1 MNEKSLRVLEYHK
14 IIDRLTGE
22 ASSTLGKVMCEQ
34 LRPSNDHEE
43 IAYAIQETSEA
54 VEILLKFNAP
64 PFGPILDLKNHV
76 KIAEIGSF
84 MSPVQLLQVSDT
96 LRTARNMKS
105 YVIKSVGESST
116 FPILKGHAEQIT
128 SLKNVEDAINT
139 AIIGENQISD
149 NASPGLR
156 KIRREMENKHQ
167 SVKSKLEHLVRDQE
181 SKKYLQDSLVT
192 IRQDRFVVPVKSEYK
207 GMIKGLV
214 HDQSSSGSTLYIEP
228 FAVVELN
235 NELREL
241 KLKEQAEIERI
252 LTELTAFVGEYP
264 EAIRANQE
272 TLQVLDFIFAKGKLA
287 LNMKAVEPEINK
299 EGKVRIKNG
308 RHPLL
313 DRKTVVPSNFWIGE
327 QFKTLLIT
335 GPNTGGKTVT
345 LKTVGL
351 LTLMMQ
357 SGLHVPADY
366 GTKMAI
372 FDGVYADIG
381 DEQSIEQSLSTFSS
395 HMTNIVEI
403 MNHASKNSL
412 VLFDELGA
420 GTDPTEGAALA
431 KAILDKLYKWHVT
444 TIATTHYSELKE
456 YALITEGVE
465 NASVEFDVNTLSPTY
480 RLLIGV
486 PGKSNA
492 FEISRKLGL
501 SGEIIDEAKKM
512 IATEDIV
519 FEEILANIEKSRKAA
534 DEERDLAI
542 RLRLESEQLKKKLAE
557 REDKLNAQKEKIL
570 DQAKEEA
577 RKVLKEAKE
586 QADMLA
592 KEIRQIGNDVKKG
605 DSKRVEE
612 MRRKIKTDLDALN
625 ALQTDE
631 DDYVYSD
638 MPKNLK
644 IGESVKVIS
653 LNQIG
658 TVSTLPDKNGD
669 LTVQVGIMNLSLNLS
684 QLKLAEA
691 YSEKKP
697 QKQVSKSAGMRMSAV
712 RNEIDLRGL
721 NVEEAIAELDKYLD
735 EAYLSHHQ
743 SVRIIHGVGTGAL
756 KAGLQQFFR
765 THHHVKTFRQG
776 AYGEGGMGVTVIE
789 LK

>member
-1 MNEKSLRVLEYHK
+1 MNEKSLRVLEYDK
-14 IIDRLTGE
+14 IIQKLTTE
-22 ASSTLGKVMCEQ
+22 ASSQLGKDLCSALKPTSELEDIKEAICE
-34 LRPSNDHEE
+34 
-43 IAYAIQETSEA
+43 TTEA
-54 VEILLKFNAP
+54 VELLLKFSSP
-64 PFGPILDLKNHV
+64 PFGPIIDLKNHV
-76 KIAEIGSF
+76 KIAEIGSY
-84 MSPVQLLQVSDT
+84 MGPAQLLQVSDT
-96 LRTARNMKS
+96 LRTARNLKAYLLKS
-105 YVIKSVGESST
+105 IDT
-116 FPILKGHAEQIT
+116 APQFPILKGFADQLVT
-128 SLKNVEDAINT
+128 VKPVEDAINT

-149 NASPGLR
+149 NASPNLR
-156 KIRREMENKHQ
+156 KIRREIENKNQ
-167 SVKSKLEHLVRDQE
+167 AVKSKLEHLVRDQE

-207 GMIKGLV
+207 GMVKGLI

-228 FAVVELN
+228 LAVVDLN

-241 KLKEQAEIERI
+241 KLKEQAEIEKI
-252 LTELTAFVGEYP
+252 LMELTALVGEHP
-264 EAIRANQE
+264 GEIRNNQE
-272 TLQVLDFIFAKGKLA
+272 ILQVLDFIFAKGKLA
-287 LNMKAVEPEINK
+287 LVMKAVEPEINK
-299 EGKVRIKNG
+299 EGKVRLKNG

-313 DRKTVVPSNFWIGE
+313 DPKNVVPSNFWIGE
-327 QFKTLLIT
+327 HFKTLLIT

-357 SGLHVPADY
+357 SGLHVPGDY
-366 GTKMAI
+366 GTKLAV

-403 MNHASKNSL
+403 LNHASKNSL

-431 KAILDKLYKWHVT
+431 KAILDKLYKWQVT

-456 YALITEGVE
+456 YALVTDGVE
-465 NASVEFDVNTLSPTY
+465 NASVEFDINTLSPTY

-501 SGEIIDEAKKM
+501 SGDIIDDAKKM

-519 FEEILANIEKSRKAA
+519 FEDILSNIEKSRREA
-534 DEERDLAI
+534 DEERDQAI
-542 RLRLESEQLKKKLAE
+542 RLRLDSEQIKKRLAE
-557 REDKLNAQKEKIL
+557 REDKLNSQKEKIL

-577 RKVLKEAKE
+577 RKVIREAKE
-586 QADMLA
+586 QADELA
-592 KEIRQIGNDVKKG
+592 KELRQLGNQMQKG

-612 MRRKIKTDLDALN
+612 VRRKLKTDLDALN
-625 ALQTDE
+625 ALQTE
-631 DDYVYSD
+631 KEDYVYSD
-638 MPKNLK
+638 VPMNLK
-644 IGESVKVIS
+644 LGDSVKVIS

-658 TVSTLPDKNGD
+658 TVASLPDKNGD
-669 LTVQVGIMNLSLNLS
+669 LAVQVGIMKLNVNLK
-684 QLKLAEA
+684 QLKLAQA
-691 YSEKKP
+691 YVEKKERRP
-697 QKQVSKSAGMRMSAV
+697 AAKSSGLRMSSV
-712 RNEIDLRGL
+712 KNEVDLRGL
-721 NVEEAIAELDKYLD
+721 NVEEAIVILDKYLD

-756 KAGLQQFFR
+756 KAGLQPFFKG
-765 THHHVKTFRQG
+765 HHHVKSYRQG

>member
-1 MNEKSLRVLEYHK
+1 MNEKSLRVLEYPK
-14 IIDRLTGE
+14 IIEKLEAE
-22 ASSTLGKVMCEQ
+22 ASSQLGKALCRSLM
-34 LRPSNDHEE
+34 PSTDQEE
-43 IAYAIQETSEA
+43 IQNNIAETSEA
-54 VEILLKFNAP
+54 VELMIKFSNP
-64 PFGPILDLKNHV
+64 PMGPIYDLGHAV
-76 KIAEIGSF
+76 KMAEIGG
-84 MSPVQLLQVSDT
+84 MMMPGQLLQVSDT
-96 LRTARNMKS
+96 LRTARTLKS
-105 YVIKSVGESST
+105 YLLKSIDVSEAFPTLKSLASVIVPLKS
-116 FPILKGHAEQIT
+116 
-128 SLKNVEDAINT
+128 VEDAINN

-149 NASPGLR
+149 NASPALR
-156 KIRREMENKHQ
+156 KIRRDIESKNA
-167 SVKSKLEHLVRDQE
+167 SVKSKLEHLVRDQD

-207 GMIKGLV
+207 GMVKGLV

-235 NELREL
+235 NEIREL

-252 LTELTAFVGEYP
+252 LLTLTALVGENP
-264 EAIRANQE
+264 EAVRSNQDCLA
-272 TLQVLDFIFAKGKLA
+272 TLDFIFAKGKLA
-287 LNMKAVEPEINK
+287 LSMKAVEPEINK
-299 EGKVRIKNG
+299 EGKIRLKNG

-313 DRKTVVPSNFWIGE
+313 DPKKVVPSNFWIGE
-327 QFKTLLIT
+327 HFKTLLIT

-351 LTLMMQ
+351 LSLMMQ

-372 FDGVYADIG
+372 FEGVFADIG

-403 MNHASKNSL
+403 LNNASKNSL

-431 KAILDKLYKWHVT
+431 KAILDKLYRWQVT

-456 YALITEGVE
+456 YALVTEGVE

-501 SGEIIDEAKKM
+501 SSEIIEDAKAM

-519 FEEILANIEKSRKAA
+519 FEDILANIEKSRKAA
-534 DEERDLAI
+534 DDERDLAL
-542 RLRLESEQLKKKLAE
+542 RLRLESEQIKKRLAE
-557 REDKLNAQKEKIL
+557 REDKLNDQKEKIL

-577 RKVLKEAKE
+577 KKVLRAARDEAD
-586 QADMLA
+586 ALA
-592 KEIRQIGNDVKKG
+592 KEIRQIGNNVQKTDA
-605 DSKRVEE
+605 KRVEE
-612 MRRKIKTDLDALN
+612 MRRQIKQKVDDLSQVEIDG
-625 ALQTDE
+625 
-631 DDYVYSD
+631 DDYVYSEL
-638 MPKNLK
+638 PAQLK
-644 IGESVKVIS
+644 VGDSVKVLS
-653 LNQIG
+653 LGQIG
-658 TVSTLPDKNGD
+658 TVASLPDKNGEVA
-669 LTVQVGIMNLSLNLS
+669 VQVGIMKVNVALS

-691 YSEKKP
+691 YVEKKP
-697 QKQVSKSAGMRMSAV
+697 KKAAAKSGGIRMTSV
-712 RNEIDLRGL
+712 KNEVDLRGL
-721 NVEEAIAELDKYLD
+721 NVDEAMLILDKYLD
-735 EAYLSHHQ
+735 EAYLAHHQ

-756 KAGLQQFFR
+756 KAGLQKFFKS
-765 THHHVKTFRQG
+765 HHHVKTFRPG
-776 AYGEGGMGVTVIE
+776 GYGEGGLGVTVIE
-789 LK
+789 FK

>member
-14 IIDRLTGE
+14 IIGKLTSE
-22 ASSTLGKVMCEQ
+22 ATSQLGKELCAQ
-34 LRPSNDHEE
+34 LTPSNEME
-43 IAYAIQETSEA
+43 VIEYGIKETSEA
-54 VEILLKFNAP
+54 VELLIKYSAP

-84 MSPVQLLQVSDT
+84 MSPAQLLQVSDT
-96 LRTARNMKS
+96 LRTARNLKS
-105 YVIKSVGESST
+105 YLLKSIDDSSA
-116 FPILKGHAEQIT
+116 FPILKEHAQQIT
-128 SLKNVEDAINT
+128 PLKNVEDAINT

-156 KIRREMENKHQ
+156 KIRREMESKHQ

-181 SKKYLQDSLVT
+181 TKKFLQDSLVT

-207 GMIKGLV
+207 GMVKGLV

-252 LTELTAFVGEYP
+252 LTELTALVGEYP
-264 EAIRANQE
+264 AAIRVNQE
-272 TLQVLDFIFAKGKLA
+272 ILQTLDYQFAKGKLA
-287 LNMKAVEPEINK
+287 LVMKAVEPEINK
-299 EGKVRIKNG
+299 EGRVRLKNG

-313 DRKTVVPSNFWIGE
+313 DPRSVVPSNFWIGE
-327 QFKTLLIT
+327 HFKTLLIT

-403 MNHASKNSL
+403 MNSASKNSL

-431 KAILDKLYKWHVT
+431 KAILDKLYHWQVT

-465 NASVEFDVNTLSPTY
+465 NASVEFDINTLSPTY
-480 RLLIGV
+480 KLLVGV

-501 SGEIIDEAKKM
+501 SGEIIEEAKKM
-512 IATEDIV
+512 IATEEIV
-519 FEEILANIEKSRKAA
+519 FEEILAKIEKSRKEA

-557 REDKLNAQKEKIL
+557 REDRLNAQKEKIL
-570 DQAKEEA
+570 DQTKEEA

-586 QADMLA
+586 QADAMA
-592 KEIRQIGNDVKKG
+592 KELRQMGNELKKG

-612 MRRKIKTDLDALN
+612 MRRKLKSNMDDLN
-625 ALQTDE
+625 ALEADE
-631 DDYVYSD
+631 EDYVYSE
-638 MPKNLK
+638 MPKQLK
-644 IGESVKVIS
+644 LGDSVKVIS
-653 LNQIG
+653 LNQVG
-658 TVSTLPDKNGD
+658 SVTTLPDKNGD
-669 LTVQVGIMNLSLNLS
+669 LTVQVGIMNISINIS

-691 YSEKKP
+691 YSEKKTN
-697 QKQVSKSAGMRMSAV
+697 KVSSRPSGIRTTSV
-712 RNEIDLRGL
+712 RNEVDLRGL
-721 NVEEAIAELDKYLD
+721 NVDEAILVLDKYLD
-735 EAYLSHHQ
+735 DAYLSHHET
-743 SVRIIHGVGTGAL
+743 VRIIHGVGTGAL
-756 KAGLQQFFR
+756 KSGLQQFFK
-765 THHHVKTFRQG
+765 THAHIKSYRQG
-776 AYGEGGMGVTVIE
+776 AYGEGGLGVTVVEI
-789 LK
+789 K

>member
-1 MNEKSLRVLEYHK
+1 MNEKSLRVLEYFK
-14 IIDRLTGE
+14 IIEKLTSE
-22 ASSTLGKVMCEQ
+22 ATSTLGKTLCEQ
-34 LRPSNDHEE
+34 MRPSVDPDE
-43 IAYAIQETSEA
+43 ISNGIAETTEA
-54 VEILLKFNAP
+54 VELLLKFSAP
-64 PFGPILDLKNHV
+64 PFGPILDLKNHI

-84 MSPVQLLQVSDT
+84 MSTIQLLQVSDT
-96 LRTARNMKS
+96 LRTGRNLKS
-105 YVIKSVGESST
+105 YLLKSIADST
-116 FPILKGHAEQIT
+116 AFPILKGLAEQLTAIK
-128 SLKNVEDAINT
+128 SVEDAINN

-149 NASPGLR
+149 NASPALR
-156 KIRREMENKHQ
+156 KIRREIESKHQ

-192 IRQDRFVVPVKSEYK
+192 IREDRFVVPVKSEYK
-207 GMIKGLV
+207 AMIKGLV
-214 HDQSSSGSTLYIEP
+214 HDRSSSGSTLYIEP

-252 LTELTAFVGEYP
+252 LTELTAFVGEYT
-264 EAIRANQE
+264 ESIRTNQE
-272 TLQVLDFIFAKGKLA
+272 ILQVLDFIFAKGKLA
-287 LNMKAVEPEINK
+287 LSMKAVEPEINK
-299 EGKVRIKNG
+299 EGKVRLKNG

-313 DRKTVVPSNFWIGE
+313 DPKNVVPSNFWIGE

-372 FDGVYADIG
+372 FDGVFADIG

-456 YALITEGVE
+456 YALLTEGVE
-465 NASVEFDVNTLSPTY
+465 NGSVEFDVNTLSPTY

-501 SGEIIDEAKKM
+501 SGEIIEEAKKM

-557 REDKLNAQKEKIL
+557 REDKLSAQKEKIL
-570 DQAKEEA
+570 EQAKEEA

-586 QADMLA
+586 QADELA
-592 KEIRQIGNDVKKG
+592 KEIRQIGTDVKKT

-625 ALQTDE
+625 ALQTE
-631 DDYVYSD
+631 EEDYVYSNV
-638 MPKNLK
+638 PKNLK
-644 IGESVKVIS
+644 IGDSVKVIS

-669 LTVQVGIMNLSLNLS
+669 LNIQVGIMNLNINVS

-691 YSEKKP
+691 FSEKKP
-697 QKQVSKSAGMRMSAV
+697 QKQKSASSGLRTASV
-712 RNEIDLRGL
+712 KSEVDLRGM
-721 NVEEAIAELDKYLD
+721 NVEEAIVVLDKYLD
-735 EAYLSHHQ
+735 EAYLSHLQ
-743 SVRIIHGVGTGAL
+743 SVRVIHGIGTGAL

-765 THHHVKTFRQG
+765 NHHHIKSFRLG

>member
-14 IIDRLTGE
+14 IIDKLTSE
-22 ASSTLGKVMCEQ
+22 ATSQLGKELCQQ
-34 LRPSNDHEE
+34 LTPSNDVDTIEFG
-43 IAYAIQETSEA
+43 IKETSEA
-54 VEILLKFNAP
+54 VELLIKFSAP

-84 MSPVQLLQVSDT
+84 MSPTQLLQVSDT
-96 LRTARNMKS
+96 LRTGRNIKNYLLKS
-105 YVIKSVGESST
+105 IGDST
-116 FPILKGHAEQIT
+116 AFPMLKGFAEQIT
-128 SLKNVEDAINT
+128 PLKNVEDPINT

-149 NASPGLR
+149 NASPTLR

-181 SKKYLQDSLVT
+181 TKKFLQDSLVT

-241 KLKEQAEIERI
+241 KLKEQAEIEKI
-252 LTELTAFVGEYP
+252 LTELTAMVGDYTGG
-264 EAIRANQE
+264 IRVNQE
-272 TLQVLDFIFAKGKLA
+272 ILQTLDFIFAKGKLA

-299 EGKVRIKNG
+299 EGKVRLKNG

-313 DRKTVVPSNFWIGE
+313 DARSVVPSNFWIGE
-327 QFKTLLIT
+327 HFKTLLIT

-372 FDGVYADIG
+372 FDGIYADIG

-403 MNHASKNSL
+403 MNNASKNSL

-431 KAILDKLYKWHVT
+431 KAILDKLYRWQVT

-465 NASVEFDVNTLSPTY
+465 NASVEFNVETLSPTY

-519 FEEILANIEKSRKAA
+519 FEEILANIEKSRKEA
-534 DEERDLAI
+534 DDDRDLAI
-542 RLRLESEQLKKKLAE
+542 RLRLDAEQLKKKLSE
-557 REDKLNAQKEKIL
+557 REDRLNAQKEKIL
-570 DQAKEEA
+570 DQAKEDA

-586 QADMLA
+586 QADEIA
-592 KEIRQIGNDVKKG
+592 KELRQIGNEMKKG

-612 MRRKIKTDLDALN
+612 IRRKVKSDLDGLN

-631 DDYVYSD
+631 EDYVYSD
-638 MPKNLK
+638 IPKSLK
-644 IGESVKVIS
+644 LGDSVKVVS
-653 LNQIG
+653 LNQVG
-658 TVSTLPDKNGD
+658 SVTTVPDKNGD
-669 LTVQVGIMNLSLNLS
+669 LTVQVGIMSLSINIS
-684 QLKLAEA
+684 QLKLAESYA
-691 YSEKKP
+691 EKKP
-697 QKQVSKSAGMRMSAV
+697 SKQSNRSTGMRMTSV
-712 RNEIDLRGL
+712 KSEVDLRGL
-721 NVEEAIAELDKYLD
+721 NVEEAIVVLDKYLD
-735 EAYLSHHQ
+735 EAYLSHHET
-743 SVRIIHGVGTGAL
+743 VRIIHGVGTGAL

-765 THHHVKTFRQG
+765 SHNHIKTYRQG
-776 AYGEGGMGVTVIE
+776 AYGEGGLGVTVVE

>member
-14 IIDRLTGE
+14 IIERLTGE
-22 ASSTLGKVMCEQ
+22 ATSQLGKSLCEQ
-34 LRPSNDHEE
+34 LKPSNEVDTIEFG
-43 IAYAIQETSEA
+43 IKETSEA
-54 VEILLKFNAP
+54 VELLIKFSAP
-64 PFGPILDLKNHV
+64 PFGPMIDLKNHV

-84 MSPVQLLQVSDT
+84 MSPIQLLQVSDT
-96 LRTARNMKS
+96 LRTARNLKS
-105 YVIKSVGESST
+105 YLLKSIDDST
-116 FPILKGHAEQIT
+116 AFPMLKSFAEQLT
-128 SLKNVEDAINT
+128 PLKNVEDPINT

-149 NASPGLR
+149 NASPNLR
-156 KIRREMENKHQ
+156 KIRREMESKHQ
-167 SVKSKLEHLVRDQE
+167 SVKSKLEHLVRDKE
-181 SKKYLQDSLVT
+181 TNKFLQDSLVT

-207 GMIKGLV
+207 GMVKGLV

-241 KLKEQAEIERI
+241 KLKEQAEIEKI
-252 LTELTAFVGEYP
+252 LTELTALVGEHP
-264 EAIRANQE
+264 SGIRINQE
-272 TLQVLDFIFAKGKLA
+272 ILQTLDFIFAKGKLA
-287 LNMKAVEPEINK
+287 LSMKAVEPEINK
-299 EGKVRIKNG
+299 EGKIRLKNG

-313 DRKTVVPSNFWIGE
+313 DSRTVVPSNFWIGE
-327 QFKTLLIT
+327 HFKTLLIT

-372 FDGVYADIG
+372 FDGIYADIG

-403 MNHASKNSL
+403 MKCASKNSL

-431 KAILDKLYKWHVT
+431 KAILDKLYKWQVT

-465 NASVEFDVNTLSPTY
+465 NASVEFNVETLSPTY

-519 FEEILANIEKSRKAA
+519 FEEILANIEKSRKDA
-534 DEERDLAI
+534 DDERDLAI

-557 REDKLNAQKEKIL
+557 REDRLNTQKEKIL
-570 DQAKEEA
+570 EQAKEEA
-577 RKVLKEAKE
+577 RKFLKEAKE
-586 QADMLA
+586 QADEMA
-592 KEIRQIGNDVKKG
+592 KELRQMGNELKKG

-612 MRRKIKTDLDALN
+612 IRRRAKSEIDGLN

-631 DDYVYSD
+631 EDYVYSD
-638 MPKNLK
+638 VPKNLK
-644 IGESVKVIS
+644 LGDSVKVVS

-658 TVSTLPDKNGD
+658 SVTTLPDKNGD
-669 LTVQVGIMNLSLNLS
+669 LSVQVGIMSLNINIS
-684 QLKLAEA
+684 QLKLAES
-691 YSEKKP
+691 YTEKKP
-697 QKQVSKSAGMRMSAV
+697 NRQQSRSSGIRMTSV
-712 RNEIDLRGL
+712 KNEVDLRGL
-721 NVEEAIAELDKYLD
+721 NVDEAIVVLDKYLD
-735 EAYLSHHQ
+735 EAYLSHHE

-756 KAGLQQFFR
+756 KAGLQQFFKS
-765 THHHVKTFRQG
+765 HHHIKTYRQG
-776 AYGEGGMGVTVIE
+776 AYGEGGLGVTVVE

>member
-1 MNEKSLRVLEYHK
+1 MNEKSLRVLEYYK
-14 IIDRLTGE
+14 IIEKLTNE
-22 ASSTLGKVMCEQ
+22 ATSQLGKSLCEQ
-34 LRPSNDHEE
+34 LKPSSQSDD

-54 VEILLKFNAP
+54 VEVLLKFNAP
-64 PFGPILDLKNHV
+64 PFGPIIDLRNHI

-96 LRTARNMKS
+96 LRTARNLKS
-105 YVIKSVGESST
+105 YILKSIGDTTSL
-116 FPILKGHAEQIT
+116 PILKDFAEQLVA
-128 SLKNVEDAINT
+128 LKNVEDAINN

-149 NASPGLR
+149 NASPALR
-156 KIRREMENKHQ
+156 KIRREIESKHQ

-207 GMIKGLV
+207 SMIKGLV

-264 EAIRANQE
+264 SAVRGNQE
-272 TLQVLDFIFAKGKLA
+272 VLQQLDFIFAKGKLA
-287 LNMKAVEPEINK
+287 LSMKAVEPEINK
-299 EGKVRIKNG
+299 EGKIRLKNG

-313 DRKTVVPSNFWIGE
+313 DPKTVVPSNFWIGE
-327 QFKTLLIT
+327 HFKTLLIT

-372 FDGVYADIG
+372 FDGVFADIG

-403 MNHASKNSL
+403 MKSASQNSL

-456 YALITEGVE
+456 YALVTEGVE

-501 SGEIIDEAKKM
+501 SGDIIEAAKNM

-519 FEEILANIEKSRKAA
+519 FEDILANIEKSRKEA
-534 DEERDLAI
+534 DEERDQAI
-542 RLRLESEQLKKKLAE
+542 RLRLDSEQLKKRLAE
-557 REDKLNAQKEKIL
+557 REDRLNAQKEKIL
-570 DQAKEEA
+570 DQAREEA
-577 RKVLKEAKE
+577 RKVLREAKE
-586 QADMLA
+586 QADELA
-592 KEIRQIGNDVKKG
+592 KEIRQMGNNIKKD

-612 MRRKIKTDLDALN
+612 MRRKLRTDLDALN
-625 ALQTDE
+625 DLQVDE
-631 DDYVYSD
+631 NDFVYSEL
-638 MPKNLK
+638 PKNLK
-644 IGESVKVIS
+644 LGDSVKVIS
-653 LNQIG
+653 LNQVG
-658 TVSTLPDKNGD
+658 SVSTLPDKNGD
-669 LTVQVGIMNLSLNLS
+669 LTVQVGIMTLNLNIS
-684 QLKLAEA
+684 QLKLAESYA
-691 YSEKKP
+691 EKKP
-697 QKQVSKSAGMRMSAV
+697 QKQSNRSSGIRTASVK
-712 RNEIDLRGL
+712 NEVDLRGM
-721 NVEEAIAELDKYLD
+721 NVEEAIVVLDKYLD
-735 EAYLSHHQ
+735 EAYLAHHQ
-743 SVRIIHGVGTGAL
+743 SVRIIHGIGTGAL
-756 KAGLQQFFR
+756 KAGLQHFFKS
-765 THHHVKTFRQG
+765 HHHIKTYRQG
-776 AYGEGGMGVTVIE
+776 AYGEGGMGVTVVE

>member
-1 MNEKSLRVLEYHK
+1 MNEKSLRVLEYYK
-14 IIDRLTGE
+14 IIEKLE
-22 ASSTLGKVMCEQ
+22 EQASSALGKAICRSLMPSTEQ
-34 LRPSNDHEE
+34 DE
-43 IAYAIQETSEA
+43 IQQNIAETSEA
-54 VEILLKFNAP
+54 VELMMKYSNP
-64 PFGPILDLKNHV
+64 PMGPIYDLSHAV
-76 KIAEIGSF
+76 KMSEIGG
-84 MSPVQLLQVSDT
+84 MMMPGQLLQVSDT
-96 LRTARNMKS
+96 LRTARTLKS
-105 YVIKSVGESST
+105 YLLKSIDTSDGYPTLKSLATVIV
-116 FPILKGHAEQIT
+116 PLKA
-128 SLKNVEDAINT
+128 VEDAINT

-149 NASPGLR
+149 NASPALR
-156 KIRREMENKHQ
+156 KIRRDIESKNA
-167 SVKSKLEHLVRDQE
+167 SVKSKLEHLVRDQD

-207 GMIKGLV
+207 GMVKGLV

-235 NELREL
+235 NEIREL

-252 LTELTAFVGEYP
+252 LLELTALVGQNP
-264 EAIRANQE
+264 GAVRSNQDCLE
-272 TLQVLDFIFAKGKLA
+272 TLDFIFAKGKLA
-287 LNMKAVEPEINK
+287 LGMKAVEPEINK
-299 EGKVRIKNG
+299 EGKIRLKNG

-313 DRKTVVPSNFWIGE
+313 DPKKVVPSNFWIGE
-327 QFKTLLIT
+327 HFKTLLIT

-351 LTLMMQ
+351 LSLMMQ

-372 FDGVYADIG
+372 FDGIYADIG

-403 MNHASKNSL
+403 LNTASKNSL

-431 KAILDKLYKWHVT
+431 KAILDKLYRWQVT

-456 YALITEGVE
+456 YALVTEGVE

-501 SGEIIDEAKKM
+501 SAEIIDAAKEM

-519 FEEILANIEKSRKAA
+519 FEDILANIERSRKAA
-534 DEERDLAI
+534 DDERDLALK
-542 RLRLESEQLKKKLAE
+542 LRLESEQIKKRLAE
-557 REDKLNAQKEKIL
+557 REDRLNVQKEKIL

-577 RKVLKEAKE
+577 KKVLKEARDE
-586 QADMLA
+586 ADALA
-592 KEIRQIGNDVKKG
+592 KEIRQIGNNVQKSDA
-605 DSKRVEE
+605 KRVEA
-612 MRRKIKTDLDALN
+612 MRRQIKQKVDDLTQVEVDS
-625 ALQTDE
+625 
-631 DDYVYSD
+631 DDYVYSEL
-638 MPKNLK
+638 PAQLK
-644 IGESVKVIS
+644 IGDSVKVLS
-653 LNQIG
+653 LGQIG
-658 TVSTLPDKNGD
+658 TVASLPDKNGEVA
-669 LTVQVGIMNLSLNLS
+669 VQVGIMKVNVSLG

-691 YSEKKP
+691 YVEKKP
-697 QKQVSKSAGMRMSAV
+697 KRAATKSGGLRMSSV
-712 RNEIDLRGL
+712 KNEVDLRGL
-721 NVEEAIAELDKYLD
+721 NVDEAMLILDKYLD
-735 EAYLSHHQ
+735 DAYLAHHQ

-756 KAGLQQFFR
+756 KAGLQKFFKG
-765 THHHVKTFRQG
+765 HHHVKTFRPG
-776 AYGEGGMGVTVIE
+776 GYGEGGLGVTVIE

>member
-1 MNEKSLRVLEYHK
+1 MNDKSLRVLEYYK
-14 IIDRLTGE
+14 IIEKLTE
-22 ASSTLGKVMCEQ
+22 QATSNLGKALCQ
-34 LRPSNDHEE
+34 GLRPTTDADTIEG
-43 IAYAIQETSEA
+43 AMAQTTEA
-54 VEILLKFNAP
+54 VELMLKFNAP
-64 PFGPILDLKNHV
+64 PFGPIYDLAHHV

-84 MSPVQLLQVSDT
+84 MMPNQLVQVSDT
-96 LRTARNMKS
+96 LRTARNMKQFLLRS
-105 YVIKSVGESST
+105 TEESGA
-116 FPILKGHAEQIT
+116 FPILKEMGNILQSHKPI
-128 SLKNVEDAINT
+128 EDAINT
-139 AIIGENQISD
+139 AIIGESQISD
-149 NASPGLR
+149 NASPALR
-156 KIRREMENKHQ
+156 KIRREIESKNQ

-207 GMIKGLV
+207 SMVKGLV

-241 KLKEQAEIERI
+241 KLKEQAEIEKI
-252 LTELTAFVGEYP
+252 LMELTALVGVQSEAIKNNQVYLTEL
-264 EAIRANQE
+264 
-272 TLQVLDFIFAKGKLA
+272 DFFFAKGKLA
-287 LNMKAVEPEINK
+287 LLMKAVEPELNK
-299 EGKVRIKNG
+299 EGKIRLKNG
-308 RHPLL
+308 RHPLIEPL
-313 DRKTVVPSNFWIGE
+313 KVVPSNFWIGDS
-327 QFKTLLIT
+327 FKTLLIT

-372 FDGVYADIG
+372 FDGIYADIG

-403 MNHASKNSL
+403 MNQASKNSL

-431 KAILDKLYKWHVT
+431 KAILEKLYKWHVT
-444 TIATTHYSELKE
+444 TVATTHYSELKE
-456 YALITEGVE
+456 FALVTDGVE

-501 SGEIIDEAKKM
+501 SGEIIEEAKKM

-519 FEEILANIEKSRKAA
+519 FEDILAHIEKSRKEA

-542 RLRLESEQLKKKLAE
+542 RLRLESEQLKKRLAE
-557 REDKLNAQKEKIL
+557 REDKLTAQKEKIL
-570 DQAKEEA
+570 EQAKEDA
-577 RKVLKEAKE
+577 KKVLREAKE
-586 QADMLA
+586 QADEIA
-592 KEIRQIGNDVKKG
+592 KELRQIGNEMKKT
-605 DSKRVEE
+605 DTKRVEAV
-612 MRRKIKTDLDALN
+612 RRKLKNDIDDLSALK
-625 ALQTDE
+625 AEEE
-631 DDYVYSD
+631 DFVYREL
-638 MPKNLK
+638 PANLK
-644 IGESVKVIS
+644 IGDSVKVVS
-653 LNQIG
+653 LGQVG
-658 TVSTLPDKNGD
+658 TVASLPDKNGD
-669 LTVQVGIMNLSLNLS
+669 LSVQVGIMKINVSVKN
-684 QLKLAEA
+684 LKLAEA
-691 YSEKKP
+691 YAEKKEK
-697 QKQVSKSAGMRMSAV
+697 KQPAKSGGMRTTAV
-712 RNEIDLRGL
+712 KNEVDLRGL
-721 NVEEAIAELDKYLD
+721 NVEEAIAILDKYLD
-735 EAYLSHHQ
+735 EAYLSHHE

-756 KAGLQQFFR
+756 KAGLQSFFKS
-765 THHHVKTFRQG
+765 HHHIKSYRQG
-776 AYGEGGMGVTVIE
+776 GYGEGGMGVTVIE

>member
-14 IIDRLTGE
+14 IIEKLTNE
-22 ASSTLGKVMCEQ
+22 ATSSLGKVLCEQ
-34 LRPSNDHEE
+34 LIPSNEVDTIEFG
-43 IAYAIQETSEA
+43 IKETSEA
-54 VEILLKFNAP
+54 VELLIKYSAP
-64 PFGPILDLKNHV
+64 PFGPISDLKNHV

-84 MSPVQLLQVSDT
+84 MSPTQLLQVSDT
-96 LRTARNMKS
+96 LRTGRNIKS
-105 YVIKSVGESST
+105 YLLKSIDDST
-116 FPILKGHAEQIT
+116 AFPMLKSFAEQIT
-128 SLKNVEDAINT
+128 PLKNVEDPINT

-149 NASPGLR
+149 NASPNLR
-156 KIRREMENKHQ
+156 KIRREMESKHQ
-167 SVKSKLEHLVRDQE
+167 SVKSKLEHLVRDKE
-181 SKKYLQDSLVT
+181 TNKFLQDSLVT

-207 GMIKGLV
+207 GMVKGLV

-241 KLKEQAEIERI
+241 KLKEQAEIEKI
-252 LTELTAFVGEYP
+252 LTELTALVGEHP
-264 EAIRANQE
+264 GVIRINQE
-272 TLQVLDFIFAKGKLA
+272 ILQTLDFIFAKGKLA
-287 LNMKAVEPEINK
+287 LSMKAVEPEINK
-299 EGKVRIKNG
+299 EGKIRLKNG

-313 DRKTVVPSNFWIGE
+313 DPRTVVPSNFWIGE
-327 QFKTLLIT
+327 HFKTLLIT

-372 FDGVYADIG
+372 FDGIYADIG

-403 MNHASKNSL
+403 MKCASKNSL

-431 KAILDKLYKWHVT
+431 KAILDKLYKWQVT

-465 NASVEFDVNTLSPTY
+465 NASVEFNVETLSPTY

-519 FEEILANIEKSRKAA
+519 FEEILANIEKSRKDA
-534 DEERDLAI
+534 DDERDLAI

-557 REDKLNAQKEKIL
+557 REDKLNTQKEKIL
-570 DQAKEEA
+570 EQAKEEA
-577 RKVLKEAKE
+577 RKFLKEAKE
-586 QADMLA
+586 QADEMA
-592 KEIRQIGNDVKKG
+592 KELRQMGNELKKG
-605 DSKRVEE
+605 DSKKVEE
-612 MRRKIKTDLDALN
+612 IRRRAKAELDNLN

-631 DDYVYSD
+631 EDYVYSD
-638 MPKNLK
+638 VPKNLK
-644 IGESVKVIS
+644 LGDSVKVVS

-658 TVSTLPDKNGD
+658 SVTTLPDKNGD
-669 LTVQVGIMNLSLNLS
+669 LTVQVGIMSLSINIS

-691 YSEKKP
+691 YAEKKP
-697 QKQVSKSAGMRMSAV
+697 SKQSHRSSGIRMSSV
-712 RNEIDLRGL
+712 KNEVDLRGL
-721 NVEEAIAELDKYLD
+721 NVDEAIVVLDKYLD
-735 EAYLSHHQ
+735 EAYLSHHE

-756 KAGLQQFFR
+756 KAGLQQFFKS
-765 THHHVKTFRQG
+765 HHHIKSYRQG
-776 AYGEGGMGVTVIE
+776 AYGEGGLGVTVIE

>member
-1 MNEKSLRVLEYHK
+1 MNEKSLRVLEYYK
-14 IIDRLTGE
+14 IIEKLTNE
-22 ASSTLGKVMCEQ
+22 ATSQLGKELCQ
-34 LRPSNDHEE
+34 DLKPS
-43 IAYAIQETSEA
+43 IQSDDIEYMIKETSEA
-54 VEILLKFNAP
+54 VEILLKYNAP
-64 PFGPILDLKNHV
+64 PFGPILDLKNHI

-84 MSPVQLLQVSDT
+84 MSPMQLLQVSDT
-96 LRTARNMKS
+96 LRTARNLKS
-105 YVIKSVGESST
+105 YVLKSIGESTT
-116 FPILKGHAEQIT
+116 FPILKSCGEGIT
-128 SLKNVEDAINT
+128 SLKNIEDAINN

-156 KIRREMENKHQ
+156 KIRREIETKHQ
-167 SVKSKLEHLVRDQE
+167 SVKSKLEHLIRDQE

-207 GMIKGLV
+207 SMIKGLV
-214 HDQSSSGSTLYIEP
+214 HDQSSSGSTFYIEP

-252 LTELTAFVGEYP
+252 LTELTAYVGEYP
-264 EAIRANQE
+264 VGIRANQE
-272 TLQVLDFIFAKGKLA
+272 ILQTLDFIFAKAKLA
-287 LNMKAVEPEINK
+287 LSMKAVEPDVNK
-299 EGKVRIKNG
+299 EGKVRLKNG

-313 DRKTVVPSNFWIGE
+313 EPRSVVPSNFWIGE
-327 QFKTLLIT
+327 HFKTLLIT

-403 MNHASKNSL
+403 MKHASKNSL

-420 GTDPTEGAALA
+420 GTDPTEGAALG
-431 KAILDKLYKWHVT
+431 KAILDKLYRMHVT

-456 YALITEGVE
+456 YALLTEGVE
-465 NASVEFDVNTLSPTY
+465 NASVEFDINTLSPTY

-501 SGEIIDEAKKM
+501 GGDIIEEAKKM

-519 FEEILANIEKSRKAA
+519 FEEILANIEKSRKEA
-534 DEERDLAI
+534 DDERDQAI

-557 REDKLNAQKEKIL
+557 REDRLNVQKEKIL

-577 RKVLKEAKE
+577 RKVIKEAKD
-586 QADMLA
+586 QADELA
-592 KEIRQIGNDVKKG
+592 KEIRQMGTEIKKS

-612 MRRKIKTDLDALN
+612 MRRKLKSNLDDLN
-625 ALQTDE
+625 ALQTEE
-631 DDYVYSD
+631 DDYIYSEL
-638 MPKNLK
+638 PKKLK
-644 IGESVKVIS
+644 LGDSVKITS
-653 LNQIG
+653 LNQVG
-658 TVSTLPDKNGD
+658 SVASLPDKNGN
-669 LTVQVGIMNLSLNLS
+669 LSVQVGIMTMTLNIN
-684 QLKLAEA
+684 QLKHAEA
-691 YSEKKP
+691 FSEKKS
-697 QKQVSKSAGMRMSAV
+697 QRQANRISSIRTASVK
-712 RNEIDLRGL
+712 NEVDLRGM
-721 NVEEAIAELDKYLD
+721 NVDEATFVLDKYLD

-743 SVRIIHGVGTGAL
+743 AVTVIHGVGTGAL
-756 KAGLQQFFR
+756 KAGLQQFFK
-765 THHHVKTFRQG
+765 THHHIKSYRQG
-776 AYGEGGMGVTVIE
+776 AYGEGGMGVTIIE